1 MGRNRMG
8 RTGPRCDRRPHPD
21 TGPDGSARSRVR
33 ADTAGS
39 GVPGRPVLPGTADRT
54 GRPSVRRHAHRP
66 GVSGWPLRR
75 PDTSAASRRA
85 LASCRTPGNAAT
97 GCAPTRDS
105 APRDATSHAATDLAT
120 TGNCTATRG
129 TSGDRTA
136 ARGTT
141 GDRTTA
147 GHIRA
152 GNRTAAGHAVHRWPQ
167 RHAGRD
173 LRTSTEDVA
182 ALRAGV
188 ANGGVAC
195 GPRLHRVLVDGC

>member
-1 MGRNRMG
+1 M
-8 RTGPRCDRRPHPD
+8 
-21 TGPDGSARSRVR
+21 
-33 ADTAGS
+33 
-39 GVPGRPVLPGTADRT
+39 
-54 GRPSVRRHAHRP
+54 
-66 GVSGWPLRR
+66 SGWPLRR

-97 GCAPTRDS
+97 GCAPARDS
-105 APRDATSHAATDLAT
+105 APARDATSHAATDLAT
-120 TGNCTATRG
+120 TGNCTG
-129 TSGDRTA
+129 

>member
-1 MGRNRMG
+1 MSGR
-8 RTGPRCDRRPHPD
+8 
-21 TGPDGSARSRVR
+21 
-33 ADTAGS
+33 
-39 GVPGRPVLPGTADRT
+39 
-54 GRPSVRRHAHRP
+54 
-66 GVSGWPLRR
+66 PLRR
-75 PDTSAASRRA
+75 PDTSAAARRA

-97 GCAPTRDS
+97 GCAPTRHS
-105 APRDATSHAATDLAT
+105 APARDATSHAATDLAT
-120 TGNCTATRG
+120 TGNCTAARA
-129 TSGDRTA
+129 TSGDRTT
-136 ARGTT
+136 ARGTS

-182 ALRAGV
+182 LLRAVV
-188 ANGGVAC
+188 ANGGVTC